1 VEVVH
6 GVSDVIGA
14 DEVDAGTQV
23 DKDSVSVTGQIVV
36 YRLMTSVVTEPI
48 FPGQSVTSGAQDV
61 MV

>member
-6 GVSDVIGA
+6 GVSEVIGA
-14 DEVDAGTQV
+14 DGVEVRIQV
-23 DKDSVSVTGQIVV
+23 DEDSVSVTGQIVV

-48 FPGQSVTSGAQDV
+48 FPGQSVTSGAHDV